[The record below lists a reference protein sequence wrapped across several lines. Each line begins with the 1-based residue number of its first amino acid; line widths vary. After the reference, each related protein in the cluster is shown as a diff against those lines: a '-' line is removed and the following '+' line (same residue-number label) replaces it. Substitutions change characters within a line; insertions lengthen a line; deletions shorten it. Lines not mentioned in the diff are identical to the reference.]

1 MKTSL
6 LLVALFLA
14 PMALRAKT
22 FTEGKDAGLTEATAA
37 IVSPGITKI
46 TGTYKPGTDG
56 PFGDNPADIDV
67 FAFTLENTTAVSIA
81 APAINGIDP
90 NLLLLKEGF
99 FGIFGDDDGG
109 SGLNSLIEV
118 TLPPGTYYLAIGD
131 NNIGA
136 YPFGSGSAGDDEWD
150 NDSGLLDPA
159 KAAIPIAF
167 IGSESSN
174 PDDTTGQ
181 AYEITF
187 NFSTVVTGLDL
198 SVGKKPS
205 QMKGVNLLGNDGKG
219 QTARV
224 SGSGSVQFLVN
235 LTNNAR
241 KRSIQG
247 GLTGAAR
254 KVPFEVIDLSHGKK
268 NVSAAFRSGKYSS
281 SIDNGGSK
289 RFQLSL
295 SAGSER
301 VIQSRRPFLASAG
314 SRSFKGT
321 ALISVEDQDD
331 SAISDTVGAA
341 VKLR

>member
-254 KVPFEVIDLSHGKK
+254 KVPFEAIDLSHGKK

-314 SRSFKGT
+314 SRSFQGT